1 MTDPIRASIYI
12 KDPELVEYVR
22 GIPSHHRSKHIR
34 ALITEDMERNVS
46 ISIDPEIEQA
56 VDQREGPPLGTVTEP
71 TGEDTREDGE
81 DFLVGEMEPPRE
93 FGYFTKPSG
102 KRENL
107 RDFNETLNGSE
118 APLSGTENIIT
129 NGRSS
134 WSGRRRVTRTS

>member
-56 VDQREGPPLGTVTEP
+56 AEQHEGPPLGTVNEP
-71 TGEDTREDGE
+71 TGEDTQEDGE

-93 FGYFTKPSG
+93 FEYFTKPSG

-107 RDFNETLNGSE
+107 KDSKKTLNDSE
-118 APLSGTENIIT
+118 APLSGTENIMI
-129 NGRSS
+129 NGRKR
-134 WSGRRRVTRTS
+134 WSGRRRATRTL